1 MHSNCICHQMKKDY
15 EDNRGGTPY
24 KGAMADCYRNGYNGT
39 VMEREPMG
47 QMETLLNTCEYRAV
61 IGLIMSILF
70 GYTKN

>member
-1 MHSNCICHQMKKDY
+1 
-15 EDNRGGTPY
+15 
-24 KGAMADCYRNGYNGT
+24 MADSYRNGYNGT